1 MIYSTI
7 KESTRIESL
16 HPQFKKLFDYLKEN
30 DFLNKELG
38 KTELDGNNL
47 FINNVDTPLYPAE
60 ERSLEAHKNY
70 LDIQIPLDAPEIFG
84 IKATADCEKIKS
96 AYNDEKDIVFFED
109 KPANFITVY
118 PGEFIILYP
127 EDAHAP
133 LIGEGK
139 VRKLVVKVKL

>member
-7 KESTRIESL
+7 AESERIENL

-30 DFLNKELG
+30 DLLNGELG
-38 KTELDGNNL
+38 RFELDGNNL
-47 FINNVDTPLYPAE
+47 FINNVDSPLYKAE
-60 ERSLEAHKNY
+60 ERSLEAHKDY
-70 LDIQIPLDAPEIFG
+70 LDIQIPLDAPETFG
-84 IKATADCEKIKS
+84 IKATADCKTIKS
-96 AYNDEKDIVFFED
+96 AYNEEKDILFFED
-109 KPANFITVY
+109 KPASFVTVY

-139 VRKLVVKVKL
+139 VRKLVVKIRL